1 MIPGKREGNPIA
13 GEAEKTKTIQARF
26 QKKVQ
31 TQRHE
36 TMKKANNVKFDM
48 LQTLHYKPK
57 PRRGQTAIEYV
68 MMISATVVFI
78 TLVAYFVKNK
88 VVAP

>member
-1 MIPGKREGNPIA
+1 MINPRRGQTAIEYVGRPGGKRPPWPALGLAPLLAMIN
-13 GEAEKTKTIQARF
+13 
-26 QKKVQ
+26 
-31 TQRHE
+31 
-36 TMKKANNVKFDM
+36 
-48 LQTLHYKPK
+48 